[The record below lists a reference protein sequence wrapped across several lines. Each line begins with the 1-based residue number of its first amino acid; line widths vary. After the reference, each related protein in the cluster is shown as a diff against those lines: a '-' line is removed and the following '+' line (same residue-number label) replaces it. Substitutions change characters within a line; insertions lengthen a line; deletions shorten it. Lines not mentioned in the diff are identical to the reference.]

1 MKRKREFARDST
13 SVKTSADK
21 SREQTRI
28 IHINNF
34 YVKLYQFFSCNVEK
48 GESLYIYV
56 LIT

>member
-13 SVKTSADK
+13 FVKTSADK

-34 YVKLYQFFSCNVEK
+34 YVKLYQFFSCNDLT
-48 GESLYIYV
+48 SFL
-56 LIT
+56 